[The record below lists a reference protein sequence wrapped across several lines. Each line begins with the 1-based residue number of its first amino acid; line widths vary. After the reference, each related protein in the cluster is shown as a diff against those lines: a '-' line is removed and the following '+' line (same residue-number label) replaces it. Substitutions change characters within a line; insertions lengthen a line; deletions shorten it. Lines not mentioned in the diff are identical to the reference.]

1 MHLLIE
7 IFAKSLSMSFFIF
20 SAKRFIVLLFTFRF
34 TINLKLIF
42 VSGQVQV
49 KIYFYPTNRRE
60 KMEEKIR
67 AKREKEL
74 EPEAYGPYP
83 PFCAAVR
90 VHWFGC
96 LHVPALQAANSVRT

>member
-1 MHLLIE
+1 
-7 IFAKSLSMSFFIF
+7 MSFFIF

-74 EPEAYGPYP
+74 EPEAYGLTHRSVLLSE
-83 PFCAAVR
+83 FTGLAASTFLLYR
-90 VHWFGC
+90 
-96 LHVPALQAANSVRT
+96 LKIP